1 MPRDKYTNLSDAEI
15 LDKYA
20 ADNDTEWLGILL
32 ERYTTLLFGVCMKY
46 LKNPDD
52 AKDAVQQVFLKAI
65 SEIPRYKVTY
75 FKSWIY
81 IIAKNH
87 CLLVLRD
94 KGHKSVEISEKM
106 VVADSGHS
114 DNDNNFYEQ
123 IHGEVL
129 EMHMGKLNEQQR
141 SCVALF
147 YLEKKSYREISE
159 LTGYS
164 MLDVKSYI
172 QNGKRN
178 LKIML
183 TSYLKNEQKNS

>member
-1 MPRDKYTNLSDAEI
+1 MLRDKYTNLSDAEI

-20 ADNDTEWLGILL
+20 VDNDAEWLGILL

-87 CLLVLRD
+87 CLLILRD
-94 KGHKSVEISEKM
+94 KGYKSVEISEKM
-106 VVADSGHS
+106 VVADSSHI
-114 DNDNNFYEQ
+114 DNDNNLYEQ
-123 IHGEVL
+123 IHGDVL
-129 EMHMGKLNEQQR
+129 EMHMGKLNDQQR
-141 SCVALF
+141 SCVTLF

-183 TSYLKNEQKNS
+183 TSYLKNE